1 KQAARDKMQAIVHV
15 DGTARLQTVSREQNP
30 LFARLL
36 EELGRIKGVPC
47 VLNTS
52 FNIKGEPIV
61 CTPMD
66 AVKCWA
72 STGLDALVMGP
83 FVLEKQA
90 LSLPEVDQAAGTAFV
105 KEAGSRSSGPAPT
118 SSRSP

>member
-1 KQAARDKMQAIVHV
+1 MPAIVHV
-15 DGTARLQTVSREQNP
+15 DGTARLQSVSRQDNP
-30 LFARLL
+30 LFYRLL
-36 EELGRIKGVPC
+36 EEVGQLKDVPC

-83 FVLEKQA
+83 FLLEKQA
-90 LSLPEVDQAAGTAFV
+90 LSLSDVDQPADALV
-105 KEAGSRSSGPAPT
+105 NEA
-118 SSRSP
+118 